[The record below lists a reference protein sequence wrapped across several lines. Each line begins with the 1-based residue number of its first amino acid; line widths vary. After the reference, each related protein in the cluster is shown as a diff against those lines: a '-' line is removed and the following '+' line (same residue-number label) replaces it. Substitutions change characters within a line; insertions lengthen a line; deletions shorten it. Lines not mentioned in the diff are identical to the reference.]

1 MAGRLPVRRPERQVE
16 LHRDHGPSDAYT
28 DHAGPVGHKIPATIG
43 PLEGLQGKT
52 PPKFPS
58 NYYGISGPEEAR
70 AYLEDAVLGTRLRE
84 VTAAVLSHPSADIAE
99 VMGGGLDATKLRS
112 SMTLFDAASPDDI
125 FAQVL
130 DTFYGGQ
137 RDPMTLG
144 LLKGE

>member
-1 MAGRLPVRRPERQVE
+1 MGTANELARFLDPQRFQYEEALAEMRRGRKTGHWIWFIFPQMKGLGHSPMA
-16 LHRDHGPSDAYT
+16 
-28 DHAGPVGHKIPATIG
+28 
-43 PLEGLQGKT
+43 
-52 PPKFPS
+52 
-58 NYYGISGPEEAR
+58 NYYGVSGLEEAR
-70 AYLEDAVLGTRLRE
+70 AYLEDAVLGARLRE
-84 VTAAVLSHPSADIAE
+84 VTAAVLSHPSADIEE

-137 RDPMTLG
+137 RDPMTLD